1 MSLTDP
7 LEHGAKLG
15 PYTILERIGAG
26 GMGEVYK
33 ANDPK
38 LTRDVAIKVVRP
50 EFLGASD
57 RLARIQREARILA
70 SLNHPHIAAIYGL
83 EDSGGAPALV
93 MELVDGPTVADWLLS
108 GPVPV
113 EECLRIAIQIA
124 EGLEFAHERG
134 IVHRDLK
141 PANVKV
147 TAGGTVK
154 ILDFGLAKA
163 LAPEVGEHHAN
174 PSTISHLGTEAGIV
188 LGTPA
193 YMSPEQASGRPVD
206 RRTDVWAFGC
216 LFYEILT
223 GTRAFSGETT
233 TDTLAAVMRSEP
245 DWSRLPRAIP
255 AEIPNL
261 LRRCLRK
268 NPRQRLQ
275 AIGDARIT
283 IDEILSGTVGDSP
296 SPPAVRP
303 ARRIGLEVIAGATL
317 ALLAGVA
324 AWVLKPTPVVP
335 HPVRAFTIPLRPE
348 QQLASLDRGALALS
362 SDGSQLAYVATP
374 HPGATPQLYVRAMDT
389 ATTRAIGGT
398 EGAAIP
404 FFSPD
409 GQWLGFF
416 ADGTLKKFR

>member
-7 LEHGAKLG
+7 LGHGAKLG
-15 PYTILERIGAG
+15 PYTILQRIGAG

-245 DWSRLPRAIP
+245 DWSRLPRAI
-255 AEIPNL
+255 
-261 LRRCLRK
+261 RRRFQPSCAAAFEKIRASGC
-268 NPRQRLQ
+268 RRL
-275 AIGDARIT
+275 ATRA
-283 IDEILSGTVGDSP
+283 SP
-296 SPPAVRP
+296 STKFSRARSAIRHRHPPCVRLEGSGWRSSPVRP
-303 ARRIGLEVIAGATL
+303 SRCWPA
-317 ALLAGVA
+317 
-324 AWVLKPTPVVP
+324 
-335 HPVRAFTIPLRPE
+335 
-348 QQLASLDRGALALS
+348 
-362 SDGSQLAYVATP
+362 
-374 HPGATPQLYVRAMDT
+374 
-389 ATTRAIGGT
+389 
-398 EGAAIP
+398 
-404 FFSPD
+404 
-409 GQWLGFF
+409 
-416 ADGTLKKFR
+416 